1 MNSIAD
7 EIDFSPYL
15 LWNIIMPLTTERRHK
30 LFAASSAK
38 PGGEFS
44 AIVNAKDEKGT
55 AIMHSKI
62 LGKPCDAC
70 LHSSAPYM
78 CTHNDNMTAGWKDPR
93 KSMRAAKIYKA
104 CGREGALMSELYS
117 TVGISQGAV
126 FNPKNYEHLFVAKPC
141 ISKDDIQVIY
151 ISIDPANRGP
161 CEFAITAIG
170 QTSQSCQVSV

>member
-44 AIVNAKDEKGT
+44 AIVAAKDEDGKPL
-55 AIMHSKI
+55 MHSKI
-62 LGKPCDAC
+62 LGNPCDAC
-70 LHSSAPYM
+70 RHSSNPGM
-78 CTHNDNMTAGWKDPR
+78 CTHNDTMSADWKDPR
-93 KSMRAAKIYKA
+93 KSMRTAKVFKA
-104 CGREGALMSELYS
+104 CGREGILMTELYNNL
-117 TVGISQGAV
+117 GISQGAV
-126 FNPKNYEHLFVAKPC
+126 FNPKNYEPLFAAKPNLPQDK
-141 ISKDDIQVIY
+141 IEAVY
-151 ISIDPANRGP
+151 IAVDPANRGP

-170 QTSQSCQVSV
+170 QTHGKYQVS